1 MTDQGLDDMQG
12 LVRLLGLDEPA
23 AERVEFT
30 RNRRLPSIAA
40 TSPDL
45 CRAKKKAPEGGKT
58 ERGRRRGNVKECQ
71 TAEPQT
77 I

>member
-1 MTDQGLDDMQG
+1 M
-12 LVRLLGLDEPA
+12 LGLDEPA

-58 ERGRRRGNVKECQ
+58 ERGRRRNVKECQ